1 MNLLTVSDIAALL
14 RVQRRTVADRWVH
27 RPDFPQPRFAPT
39 RRTRLWAL
47 EDVQRWAS
55 RAAIS
60 SGVTP

>member
-27 RPDFPQPRFAPT
+27 RPDFPRPRFAPT

-47 EDVQRWAS
+47 EDVRKWAMPKET
-55 RAAIS
+55 R
-60 SGVTP
+60 